1 MENHEIANVL
11 DEVADLLE
19 VSEDNF
25 FRVRAYRNAAR
36 TIRDFPTPLARMS
49 AEDLQE
55 LPGIGADLAGKIA
68 TLITTGEL
76 PLHRQLTHKVP
87 PGLVALTRLPGLGP
101 KRVRLLSQ
109 KLRIRDLKDLK
120 RALEDGRL
128 RAVRGF
134 GPKICDT
141 LAAAIAR
148 QAEAPRT
155 RTLYPEA
162 AAIAHKLVEHLRGAP
177 GVVRIDAAGSL
188 RRRKDTI
195 GDLDIV
201 AAAADP
207 APVMDRL
214 VQYSGVKQVLEKGE
228 TRTSVA
234 LAADFHVDLRVVPP
248 QSYGAA
254 LLYFT
259 GSQAHDIHLRRLAQE
274 RGMLLN
280 EYGLFRG
287 KKRIAAA
294 EEKDIYKA
302 LNLEWIP
309 PELREDRGEIEAAAR
324 GQLPHLITREDLR
337 GDLHTHSSYTDGR
350 VSIKEM
356 ASAARELGMEYL
368 AITDHSKRIA
378 MAHGLNPAGLRKQR
392 REIERV
398 QREVGI
404 RVLRGIEVDIL
415 DDGALDLPDDA
426 LAELDWVVAS
436 AHYKLAQNSRD
447 MTRRL
452 VRAIRNPN
460 VDVIGHPSG
469 RLLGEREA
477 STFDW
482 GEVLHAA
489 REEGCALELDSQ
501 ADRLDLTDTACLA
514 ARREGVWIV
523 ISSDAH
529 HPHEFAMLEFGIN
542 QARRGWIEPA
552 NVLNTR
558 PWEKFPR
565 RTR

>member
-1 MENHEIANVL
+1 MENHEIAKVL
-11 DEVADLLE
+11 DEVADMLE

-49 AEDLQE
+49 SEELQD
-55 LPGIGADLAGKIA
+55 LPGIGEDLAGKI
-68 TLITTGEL
+68 TVLIKSGEL
-76 PLHRQLTHKVP
+76 PLHRQLSHKVP
-87 PGLVALTRLPGLGP
+87 PGLVALTHLPGLGP
-101 KRVRLLSQ
+101 KRVRLLSH

-120 RALEDGRL
+120 RAIEGGRL

-134 GPKICDT
+134 GPKICDS
-141 LAAAIAR
+141 LAAAIIR
-148 QAEAPRT
+148 QAQAPKARM
-155 RTLYPEA
+155 LYSEA
-162 AAIAHKLVEHLRGAP
+162 AAIANKLLDHLRGARA
-177 GVVRIDAAGSL
+177 VARLDAAGSV
-188 RRRKDTI
+188 RRRKETI

-207 APVMDRL
+207 GAIMDRL
-214 VQYSGVKQVLEKGE
+214 VSFSGVKEVLDKGE
-228 TRTSVA
+228 TKTAVV
-234 LAADFHVDLRVVPP
+234 LAGDVQVDLRVVPP
-248 QSYGAA
+248 ESYGAA

-259 GSQAHDIHLRRLAQE
+259 GSQAHDIHLRRIAQE

-287 KKRIAAA
+287 KRRVAAA
-294 EEKDIYKA
+294 EEKDVYMA
-302 LNLEWIP
+302 LGLEWIP
-309 PELREDRGEIEAAAR
+309 PELREDRGEIEAAAKGELPRLISR
-324 GQLPHLITREDLR
+324 GDLR

-356 ASAARELGMEYL
+356 AAAAHELGMEYL
-368 AITDHSKRIA
+368 AITDHSKRVA

-392 REIERV
+392 KEIERI
-398 QREVGI
+398 QKEVGI
-404 RVLRGIEVDIL
+404 RLLRGTEVDIL
-415 DDGALDLPDDA
+415 DDGTLDLPDDA

-436 AHYKLAQNSRD
+436 AHYKLAQTSRD

-452 VRAIRNPN
+452 IRAIRNPN

-477 STFDW
+477 SSFDL
-482 GEVLHAA
+482 GEVLRAA

-501 ADRLDLTDTACLA
+501 AERLDLTDTACLSA
-514 ARREGVWIV
+514 KREGVKIV

-529 HPHEFAMLEFGIN
+529 HPHEFAMLDYGIN

-552 NVLNTR
+552 DVLNTR
-558 PWEKFPR
+558 VWEKFPR
-565 RTR
+565 RGR